1 MRSRRRWSISGWLTL
16 AAILTAC
23 SQPAP
28 APPTQPAATSSTLA
42 TPAPTIA
49 ATAAAEARPAP
60 AAAAAAA
67 AQASGGTLTV
77 TVADLGTE
85 ISDVILPVPNVF
97 TPLIYE
103 PLLRYDQQGNLVGW
117 LADSY
122 SMSPDGKLW
131 TFNLRKG
138 VKWSNGDE
146 FTSDDVKFNI
156 ERYLSDASPSAWSPL
171 HRQTVEHV
179 ETPDKYTVL
188 VYAKDPPYMF
198 YPDAIQGSLLIP
210 RSYFE
215 KVGSDA
221 FSKQPVGTGPWVLSK
236 YTPGVS
242 AELTANQE
250 YWGAKPAWDKLVILQ
265 VPEESTRI
273 AMLKRGEADIVG
285 VSNDNAIKL
294 RDVDGYQLRQ
304 TQASTVPSLF
314 LTGYYLQNGPTS
326 DARVREAMDLA
337 INRQEIVDSFF
348 RGFGKPA
355 AGVTSLTDLHWGFDP
370 VWYSITYDPGRAK
383 QLLQEAGYPGAF
395 GDPVIR
401 IFSVVQGSA
410 GWEPDL
416 LQVISGYWEAV
427 GIQTQIVPM
436 DFTAMRSAWVGK
448 DPKVMGGIAPWM
460 GIGSGSAANNVP
472 AMQNHMTSKG
482 VSISANDP
490 QLDRDFAAM
499 TAELDASRRLALW
512 HTVQQEAFAL
522 HSVLG
527 IARVYDQYAV
537 SNRVGDWTG
546 IDYQSG
552 GNSAFILGLTGVQHR

>member
-1 MRSRRRWSISGWLTL
+1 MRSTTRWSISGWLL
-16 AAILTAC
+16 VVAVLTAC
-23 SQPAP
+23 AQPAP
-28 APPTQPAATSSTLA
+28 VPLAQPSATTATLA
-42 TPAPTIA
+42 NPAPTAA
-49 ATAAAEARPAP
+49 ATAPVTQTRQSPT
-60 AAAAAAA
+60 AAAS
-67 AQASGGTLTV
+67 QATGGTLTA

-117 LADSY
+117 LAESY

-146 FTSDDVKFNI
+146 FKSDDVKFNI

-171 HRQTVEHV
+171 HRQTVDHV

-210 RSYFE
+210 RNYFE
-215 KVGSDA
+215 KVGLDA

-236 YTPGVS
+236 FTPGVS
-242 AELTANQE
+242 AELTANKE
-250 YWGAKPAWDKLVILQ
+250 YWGTKPVWDKLVILQ

-273 AMLKRGEADIVG
+273 AMLKRGEADIIG

-314 LTGYYLQNGPTS
+314 LTGYYLQPGPTS
-326 DARVREAMDLA
+326 DVRVREAMDLA

-370 VWYSITYDPGRAK
+370 VWYSIKYDPARAK
-383 QLLQEAGYPGAF
+383 QLLREAGYPGTF

-416 LQVISGYWEAV
+416 LQVISGYWQAV

-460 GIGSGSAANNVP
+460 GLGSGSAANNVP

-499 TAELDASRRLALW
+499 TAELDANKRLALW

-537 SNRVGDWTG
+537 SNRVGDWNG

>member
-1 MRSRRRWSISGWLTL
+1 MMRSTQRRSIIGWLTL
-16 AAILTAC
+16 AAILTGCTQSA
-23 SQPAP
+23 QV
-28 APPTQPAATSSTLA
+28 PPTQQAATSSTLT
-42 TPAPTIA
+42 TPASTVVA
-49 ATAAAEARPAP
+49 TTAAIEARPAP
-60 AAAAAAA
+60 AAAASQSSA
-67 AQASGGTLTV
+67 GTLTV
-77 TVADLGTE
+77 TVADLGASV
-85 ISDVILPVPNVF
+85 SDVILPVPNVF

-117 LADSY
+117 LAESF
-122 SMSPDGKLW
+122 SMSPDGRLW

-171 HRQTVEHV
+171 HRQTVDHV
-179 ETPDKYTVL
+179 EAPDKYTIL

-210 RSYFE
+210 KNYFE
-215 KVGSDA
+215 QVGSDA

-236 YTPGVS
+236 FTPGVS
-242 AELTANQE
+242 AELTANTE
-250 YWGAKPAWDKLVILQ
+250 YWGTKPVWDKLVILQ

-273 AMLKRGEADIVG
+273 AMLKRGEADITG

-294 RDVDGYQLRQ
+294 RDVDGYELRQ

-326 DARVREAMDLA
+326 DAHVREAMDLA

-370 VWYSITYDPGRAK
+370 VWYSIAYDPARAK
-383 QLLQEAGYPGAF
+383 QLLHDAGYPGAF

-410 GWEPDL
+410 GWEPEL

-448 DPKVMGGIAPWM
+448 DPKIMGGVAPWM

-499 TAELDASRRLALW
+499 TAELDVNRRLALW

-537 SNRVGDWTG
+537 SSKVGDWTG